1 VSADPTASSAAIVVA
16 ASSTKRRRVWPGRPY
31 PLGAQ
36 FDGYGTN
43 FAVYSGVA
51 DLVELCLFEL
61 DDSPGEIRIELGRGI
76 GQIWHAYLPLVG
88 PGTRYGFRVHGPWDP
103 ARGLRCNPD
112 KLLVDPYARAISRG
126 LDWGPALRGDDGNGG
141 RSTEDSAPHTFRSVV
156 VQPYFDWGNDRRLEI
171 PWNET
176 VIYEAHVKGLTMRHP
191 EVPEHLRGTYAGLA
205 HPAIIKHLTSL
216 GVTAV
221 ELLPIHAFIHD
232 GFLLEK
238 GLRNYWGYHSIGYF
252 APHPEYASVQ
262 SANGA
267 VAEVKHMIRT
277 LHQHGIEVILD
288 VVYNHTGE
296 GNHEGPT
303 LSLRGLDNL
312 TYYRL
317 VPDDL
322 AHYMDYTGTGNTLQM
337 RSPHTLQ
344 LVMDSLRYWIEEMHV
359 DGFRFDLASALAR
372 GLHEVDRL
380 GAFFDL
386 IQQDPV
392 VSRVK
397 LIAEPWDVGDGG
409 YQVGNFP
416 PLWSE
421 WNGKYRDWI
430 RDYWRGEPGSLPE
443 LGARITGSSDLYQ
456 QGGRFPHASINF
468 VTAHDGFTLRDLV
481 SYNEKHNE
489 ANGEGGRDGE
499 SHNRSWNC
507 GVEGP
512 TDQPE
517 VTALRRRQ
525 QRNFLATMFL
535 SQGVPMMLGGDELG
549 RTQRGNNNA
558 YCQDNEVS
566 WFDWASADHELLA
579 FARQL
584 AALRRVHP
592 GFRRRGWFQGRP
604 IRHGAPQGGPS
615 LQGDSDPGF
624 AADRN
629 RSMQLGSG
637 AALPDIAWFS
647 PDGSEMTDEH
657 WDSDLSRS
665 VQVFLD
671 GHGFQVPDA
680 RGEPI
685 VDDTFLIVF
694 HAAPEDCKI
703 RLPEA
708 RWGRVWHRV
717 LDTERGFAADRT
729 AEPLPAGAEIDV
741 IARSL
746 WLLRRD
752 P

>member
-1 VSADPTASSAAIVVA
+1 ME
-16 ASSTKRRRVWPGRPY
+16 VWPGRPF
-31 PLGAQ
+31 PLGATW
-36 FDGYGTN
+36 DGEGTN
-43 FAVYSGVA
+43 FSLFSEHAER
-51 DLVELCLFEL
+51 VELCLFDGDREQRVPL
-61 DDSPGEIRIELGRGI
+61 SCGI
-76 GQIWHAYLPLVG
+76 GSVWHAYLPGIG
-88 PGTRYGFRVHGPWDP
+88 PGQAYGFRADGPWDP
-103 ARGLRCNPD
+103 SRGLRCNPA
-112 KLLVDPYARAISRG
+112 KLLVDPYARAITRG
-126 LDWGPALRGDDGNGG
+126 LTWDPALRGDAEDGTP
-141 RSTEDSAPHTFRSVV
+141 SPTDSAPFTFRSVV
-156 VQPYFDWGNDRRLEI
+156 AQPFFDWGNDRPLEI

-176 VIYEAHVKGLTMRHP
+176 VIYEGHVKGLTMQHP
-191 EVPEHLRGTYAGLA
+191 EVPENLRGTYAGLA
-205 HPAIIKHLTSL
+205 HPAILRHLKSL
-216 GVTAV
+216 GVTAI

-232 GFLLEK
+232 GFLLER

-288 VVYNHTGE
+288 VVYNHTAE

-303 LSLRGLDNL
+303 LSLRGLDNM

-317 VPDDL
+317 VPEDL
-322 AHYMDYTGTGNTLQM
+322 AYYMDYTGTGNTLQM

-344 LVMDSLRYWIEEMHV
+344 LVMDSLRYWIDEMHV

-443 LGARITGSSDLYQ
+443 LGSRITGSSDLYQ
-456 QGGRFPHASINF
+456 EGGRFPHASINF

-489 ANGEGGRDGE
+489 ANGEDNRDGE

-507 GVEGP
+507 GAEGES
-512 TDQPE
+512 DDPE
-517 VTALRRRQ
+517 IAALRRRQ
-525 QRNFLATMFL
+525 QRNFLATLFL
-535 SQGVPMMLGGDELG
+535 SQGVPMLLAGDELG

-566 WFDWASADHELLA
+566 WIDWASVDGDLLA
-579 FARQL
+579 FTRRL
-584 AALRRVHP
+584 AELRRTHP
-592 GFRRRGWFQGRP
+592 AFRRRGWFQGRP
-604 IRHGAPQGGPS
+604 IRRA
-615 LQGDSDPGF
+615 
-624 AADRN
+624 RI
-629 RSMQLGSG
+629 
-637 AALPDIAWFS
+637 ALPDIAWFS
-647 PDGSEMTDEH
+647 ADGSEMTDEH
-657 WDSDLSRS
+657 WDSDLSRTL
-665 VQVFLD
+665 QVFLD
-671 GHGFQVPDA
+671 GHGIAVPDE

-694 HAAPEDCKI
+694 HAAPEPGQI
-703 RLPEA
+703 TLPEA
-708 RWGRVWHRV
+708 RWGKVWGRV
-717 LDTERGFAADRT
+717 LDSERGFAVDFTNPPDRF
-729 AEPLPAGAEIDV
+729 EAGAKLDV
-741 IARSL
+741 VARSL
-746 WLLRRD
+746 WLLRREA
-752 P
+752 